1 MQRVA
6 LGAVARAG
14 LWPPA
19 RLFRA
24 APRALAAD
32 KEALMRLRRKTG
44 LSFVHCRQALLRF
57 EGDLGQAEAWLNEQA
72 QKEGWSKATK
82 LQGRR
87 TKEGLIGLLREGN
100 VAVMVEV
107 NCETDFVAR
116 NAKFQQLVQQVVLG
130 TMFHC
135 RGTAEQL
142 TSYTKHF
149 LKPDELSQLRTG
161 PSGGLLRDQMALAIG
176 ESSWPGGTSPGRGRK
191 PPARSCVLSG
201 ERHISP
207 PLPCGVTSTEES
219 KAGRQVGNHP
229 RRLPLTQSHSGSAG
243 KLGENMTLRRAAWVA
258 VPEDCYIASYVHGS
272 LPASA
277 SPAAAVAMGKYGALV
292 ACRPAEPC
300 PKASLRDVGRKL
312 AQHVVGMAPLS
323 VGSPEDEP
331 GGETET
337 RMLAQTFLLDPGMT
351 LGQYLQPWGLAVL
364 DFVRFE
370 CGEETEQPPAE

>member
-176 ESSWPGGTSPGRGRK
+176 
-191 PPARSCVLSG
+191 
-201 ERHISP
+201 
-207 PLPCGVTSTEES
+207 
-219 KAGRQVGNHP
+219 
-229 RRLPLTQSHSGSAG
+229 

>member
-6 LGAVARAG
+6 RGAVAR
-14 LWPPA
+14 
-19 RLFRA
+19 
-24 APRALAAD
+24 
-32 KEALMRLRRKTG
+32 
-44 LSFVHCRQALLRF
+44 
-57 EGDLGQAEAWLNEQA
+57 AEAWLNEQA

-87 TKEGLIGLLREGN
+87 TKEGLVGLLQEGN
-100 VAVMVEV
+100 AAVMVEV

-116 NAKFQQLVQQVVLG
+116 NAKFQQLVQQVALG

-135 RGTAEQL
+135 RSSAERP

-161 PSGGLLRDQMALAIG
+161 PGGALLSDQVALAI
-176 ESSWPGGTSPGRGRK
+176 
-191 PPARSCVLSG
+191 
-201 ERHISP
+201 
-207 PLPCGVTSTEES
+207 
-219 KAGRQVGNHP
+219 
-229 RRLPLTQSHSGSAG
+229 G
-243 KLGENMTLRRAAWVA
+243 KLGENMTLRRAACLA
-258 VPEDCYIASYVHGS
+258 VPEDCYIAAYVHGS

-277 SPAAAVAMGKYGALV
+277 APAATVAMGKYGTLV

-300 PKASLRDVGRKL
+300 PAAGLRDVGRKL
-312 AQHVVGMAPLS
+312 AQHVVGMAPRS

-337 RMLAQTFLLDPGMT
+337 RMLAQSFLLDPSVT
-351 LGQYLQPWGLAVL
+351 LGQYLQPRRLAVL

-370 CGEETEQPPAE
+370 CGEEMEQPQAE